1 VWIDRDEETFVV
13 SCKPLERFVPMVRFN
28 DWRARMQFHAEMERF
43 GVISALETAGV
54 KAGDVVRIAN
64 RELVWD

>member
-1 VWIDRDEETFVV
+1 
-13 SCKPLERFVPMVRFN
+13 MVRFN

-43 GVISALETAGV
+43 GVISALEKAGV
-54 KAGDVVRIAN
+54 AEGDTVRIAN